1 MSVEEP
7 TICEVTEW
15 AEGLDR
21 VHARIGLRFA
31 RAEPRRRALAYL
43 RGLLSPIER
52 KNGWQL
58 AEEAG
63 ERTPDGM
70 QRLLSTAEW
79 DAGAV
84 RDDLVAYV
92 VEHLADSGAILVL
105 DETGFLKKGTK
116 SAGVQRQYTGTAG
129 KRENCQ
135 IGVFVTYATPQ
146 AHVLVDRELYL
157 PQSWTS
163 DPVRCQEAGIP
174 AGRAFATKPELA
186 RTMLE
191 RLQVAGLPAA
201 WVTGDTVYGGS
212 PALRTWLQKR
222 RQPYVLAIA
231 ANDGVDLPYG
241 DSTMHV
247 LPEEI
252 AQYALDPPE
261 WRRLSAGEGAKGP
274 RLYGWALVPLAA
286 PSASGFEQALLIR
299 RPLEAPDDLEQL
311 AYYLTFAPV
320 GTPIETLVA
329 VAGQRWNVEEDF
341 EHAKGE
347 VGLDHYEV
355 RHWIGWYRHITLAM
369 LALAYLAVVRARLRQ
384 EAEPT
389 GKGACRASVPLN
401 SPASCSRSRCPRCAG
416 WSIGSSGSPRRSRS
430 TSCTGRSGGG
440 GINNGP
446 SVVTIGAARP
456 CICCWSKVTSV
467 LDISVP

>member
-1 MSVEEP
+1 MSAEEP
-7 TICEVTEW
+7 TVGEVAEW
-15 AEGLDR
+15 AEELAQ
-21 VHARIGLRFA
+21 VHGRIAPRFA

-43 RGLLSPIER
+43 RGLLSPLER

-79 DAGAV
+79 DAEAV
-84 RDDLVAYV
+84 RDDLAAYV
-92 VEHLADSGAILVL
+92 RQHLADPEAILVV

-146 AHVLVDRELYL
+146 AHVLVDRELYV

-163 DPVRCQEAGIP
+163 DPPRCEEAGIP
-174 AGRAFATKPELA
+174 ADRPFASKPELA

-191 RLQVAGLPAA
+191 RVAAAGLPAA

-212 PALRTWLQKR
+212 PALRSWLEER

-241 DSTMHV
+241 DTTMPV

-252 AQYALDPPE
+252 AAYALDPE
-261 WRRLSAGEGAKGP
+261 DWQRLSAGDGAKGP
-274 RLYGWALVPLAA
+274 RVYDWALIVLAA
-286 PSASGFEQALLIR
+286 PRADGFEQALLIR

-320 GTPIETLVA
+320 GTPLETLVA
-329 VAGQRWNVEEDF
+329 VAGQRWNVEGDF
-341 EHAKGE
+341 EQAKGE

-384 EAEPT
+384 EAEPA
-389 GKGACRASVPLN
+389 GKGAWR
-401 SPASCSRSRCPRCAG
+401 
-416 WSIGSSGSPRRSRS
+416 
-430 TSCTGRSGGG
+430 
-440 GINNGP
+440 P
-446 SVVTIGAARP
+446 SVLL
-456 CICCWSKVTSV
+456 S
-467 LDISVP
+467 